1 MNRPICVLTIIVIF
15 IIIGLHSCG
24 VVFFDY
30 DKVYELDG
38 ASTNFEGLI
47 LGKKSETDYK
57 TTYIIKIKQINKI
70 QNKYTQTDNSQNNKI
85 TKKEDNSQNSRTGI
99 KNENIQKENEQTV
112 VNQIFKGKKFLLDVK
127 KKDYSKELEYGD
139 CIAFNATYNKP
150 NGQRNYGGYDYSLY
164 LKTQNIYGSF
174 EGSQIELRSKNKGSS
189 IGKGI
194 ISFKEYIKSI
204 LKANLDENEAELC
217 IGLVIG
223 DRTNLAEDI
232 QADFKTSNLTHML
245 AVSGSH
251 FVYIILAVT
260 YINKFLKRKRIGQ
273 ILMLI
278 VIVLFMNLTGN
289 TGSVVRSGIMAS
301 LGVVASIIHR
311 KSDIW
316 NNMAIAMLIQII
328 LNPYIIFDVGVQ
340 LSYGGV
346 IGIVAFNK
354 VVTNFIEQLNN
365 KLRKIFDNL
374 IKNNNKKNKIIKL
387 PNNISICNYIKES
400 ISVTIS
406 ANIVIIPIMMYTFN
420 TISLSFVISNLLAGA
435 ILGIIVLYAFALIFL
450 YMILHNLI
458 SPLFIIL
465 NLMLKLL
472 IYIAHCCSLIPF
484 SKIYVVTPNIVLIIL
499 LYIMLYLKNSE
510 DFLQKIVSKLNKFIA
525 KITNWA
531 NIHSKDTSMV
541 IFKRFTLI
549 CLIVV
554 IVANFTFPI
563 MASKRNNLEVNFIDV
578 GQGDSTLIRV
588 SNKTILIDGGGSSYG
603 ETFDVGEMTLFPYLL
618 DRGIRTIDYVIVS
631 HFDSDHCQGLN
642 FVLENMKV
650 KNAIISSLG
659 QKSSEYETFL
669 NLAKKQNTNLIYV
682 KKGDTIKI
690 GKSII
695 KILFPDNEPI
705 TDNEKNNN
713 ALVFKFM
720 WKNISILF
728 TGDIEEKAENK
739 ILNLYEDDSEELRAT
754 ILKVAHH
761 GSKTS
766 STKQL
771 LEAVNPKIALIGV
784 GEDNNFGHPNSGVLD
799 RIDGL
804 GCKIYRTDKCG
815 EISIR
820 FDKQVKII
828 QRII

>member
-57 TTYIIKIKQINKI
+57 TTYIIKVHQINK
-70 QNKYTQTDNSQNNKI
+70 TQK
-85 TKKEDNSQNSRTGI
+85 DNSQNSEIVTT
-99 KNENIQKENEQTV
+99 NENKQKENEQTL

-127 KKDYSKELEYGD
+127 KKDYSKELKYGD

-164 LKTQNIYGSF
+164 LKTQNIYGTF

-365 KLRKIFDNL
+365 KFKDS
-374 IKNNNKKNKIIKL
+374 IKVKNKKNENIKL
-387 PNNISICNYIKES
+387 PNNNSICNEANINENNNGRKEIANKSWNIGESICNYIKES

-472 IYIAHCCSLIPF
+472 IYISHCCSLIPF
-484 SKIYVVTPNIVLIIL
+484 SKIYVVTPNIIWVVLF
-499 LYIMLYLKNSE
+499 YIMLYLKNSE
-510 DFLQKIVSKLNKFIA
+510 KFIVKFA
-525 KITNWA
+525 NFANKNSKIMLF
-531 NIHSKDTSMV
+531 KKV
-541 IFKRFTLI
+541 ISI

-642 FVLENMKV
+642 FVMENMKV
-650 KNAIISSLG
+650 KNAIISILG
-659 QKSSEYETFL
+659 QESSEYETFL
-669 NLAKKQNTNLIYV
+669 SLAKKQNTNLIYV
-682 KKGDTIKI
+682 KKGDTIRI
-690 GKSII
+690 GKSTI

-739 ILNLYEDDSEELRAT
+739 ILNLYEDNLEELRAT

-766 STKQL
+766 STKQF
-771 LEAVNPKIALIGV
+771 LEAVKPKIALIGV
-784 GEDNNFGHPNSGVLD
+784 GEDNNFGHPNSGVIERLES
-799 RIDGL
+799 I

-828 QRII
+828 KRII